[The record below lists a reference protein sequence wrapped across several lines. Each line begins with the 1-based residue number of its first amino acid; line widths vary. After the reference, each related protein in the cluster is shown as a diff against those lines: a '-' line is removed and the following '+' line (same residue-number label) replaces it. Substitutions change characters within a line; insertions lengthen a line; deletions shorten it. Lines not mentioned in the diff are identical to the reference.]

1 MVFSSTVFL
10 FIFLPAVFILH
21 TIIPEKWI
29 NVRNTLL
36 AAASLV
42 FYAYGEPLYILL
54 MVGSVYVNYAFTEL
68 IRINDYG
75 SERKKWTSGLVT
87 ANVIVLGCFKYLPAI
102 FGFASQLVGG
112 VRIPL
117 ADITIP
123 VGISFY
129 TFQIISYVV
138 DTLADKNPP
147 ARSFSE
153 LLLYISFFPQL
164 IAGPIVK
171 YNDICLQIRSRS
183 VTIDKI
189 AIGIRRFTLGL
200 SKKVLV
206 SNNAAILAKAAFE
219 SSSPSSALCAA
230 GAIAYSLQ
238 LYFDFSGY
246 SDMAIGLAHM
256 FGFDLL
262 ENFNYPYAAV
272 TIRDFWKRWHIS
284 LTSWFREYVYFPLG
298 GNRISKSRTIINRL
312 IVFFLTGLWHGA
324 NLTFVVWGMWHGLLM
339 LLEQVA
345 HFDKLAEKPLLRPL
359 LRLYTL
365 TTVVLGFV
373 VFNSPNIPFAFSY
386 IGRIFSL
393 AGNPSDLTAL
403 LSPFMIMWLVVA
415 IVFSLPVLPEF
426 RKLERFRVFEA
437 LSYIAVIPLLVLNIM
452 SLASG
457 GFNPFIYYT
466 F

>member
-54 MVGSVYVNYAFTEL
+54 MVGSVYLNFAFTEY
-68 IRINDYG
+68 IRTETFG
-75 SERKKWTSGLVT
+75 SERKNWIFGLVS
-87 ANVIVLGCFKYLPAI
+87 ANIIVLCAFKYLPAI
-102 FGFASQLVGG
+102 VGFSNQLQGG
-112 VRIPL
+112 GRHPI
-117 ADITIP
+117 ADLTIP

-138 DTLADKNPP
+138 DTLSDKNHP

-171 YNDICLQIRSRS
+171 YNDICRQIYSRS
-183 VTIDKI
+183 VTTDKI

-219 SSSPSSALCAA
+219 SPSPSSALCAA
-230 GAIAYSLQ
+230 GAVAYSLQ

-298 GNRISKSRTIINRL
+298 GNRKGKSRTIINRL

-324 NLTFVVWGMWHGLLM
+324 NLTFVLWGMWHGLLM

-345 HFDKLAEKPLLRPL
+345 RFDKLAEKPFLRPL

-373 VFNSPNIPFAFSY
+373 VFNSPSISFAFSY
-386 IGRIFSL
+386 IGRIFSFT
-393 AGNPSDLTAL
+393 GNPSDLISL
-403 LSPFMIMWLVVA
+403 MSPFMIMWLVIA
-415 IVFSLPVLPEF
+415 IVFSLPVLPRF

-437 LSYIAVIPLLVLNIM
+437 ASYIAVIPLLVLNIM